1 MKVNRAYFRIMYDS
15 WDKKFVKAIHSSY
28 GTQRGYH
35 PDEVTEEWKNKIKE
49 LNNTLKKYSKCKE
62 DINFGYIFIKVIG
75 VLYDY
80 PDQFRKLRKKELSQ
94 QVKYSREYVWKTT
107 YNVFSFD
114 NGQIVETQ
122 HVQNYSIPMEIV
134 GFDNEQAKSYMQL
147 VVAGNTEIVSVEVV
161 CK

>member
-1 MKVNRAYFRIMYDS
+1 MKVDKAYFRIMYDS
-15 WDKKFVKAIHSSY
+15 WDKKFVRWPHSSY

-35 PDEVTEEWKNKIKE
+35 PDEITKEWKHKLE
-49 LNNTLKKYSKCKE
+49 ERDNTLKKYSKGKK
-62 DINFGYIFIKVIG
+62 DIDFGLVFIKVIG
-75 VLYDY
+75 VFYDY

-147 VVAGNTEIVSVEVV
+147 VVTDDIEIVSVEVV